1 MSDKPRILVVDDEPQ
16 LTRVLRTGLT
26 SRGYDVRAAADG
38 LAGFETFTDWHP
50 DLVIT
55 DLAMPVM
62 DGLELCRRVRAISQV
77 PIIVL
82 SAKGEEKT
90 KVEALDL
97 GADDYITKPFGIDE
111 LLARVRASLRRA
123 VTVTPE
129 PESTVLTTG
138 DFHIDLE
145 TRKVLVADRSEPG
158 DSSASAREDSNAT
171 AGESTREVHLT
182 PKEFDLLVYFVKH
195 SGKVLTHR
203 TLLAAIWG
211 GNYVEQNE
219 YLRVFVGNLRKKLEP
234 DPANPRYILTEPW
247 IGYRFNAG

>member
-1 MSDKPRILVVDDEPQ
+1 MSERPRILVVDDEPQ

-62 DGLELCRRVRAISQV
+62 DGLELCRRLRAISPV

-90 KVEALDL
+90 KVEALDS

-123 VTVTPE
+123 TALPPE
-129 PESTVLTTG
+129 PESTVLTAG
-138 DFHIDLE
+138 DFNIDLE
-145 TRKVLVADRSEPG
+145 TRKVLVADREI
-158 DSSASAREDSNAT
+158 
-171 AGESTREVHLT
+171 HLT

-234 DPANPRYILTEPW
+234 DLSNPRYILTEPW
-247 IGYRFNAG
+247 IGYRFNP

>member
-1 MSDKPRILVVDDEPQ
+1 MSDQSRILVVDDEPQ
-16 LTRVLRTGLT
+16 LTRVLRTGLK
-26 SRGYDVRAAADG
+26 SHGYDVRAAADG
-38 LAGFETFTDWHP
+38 LAGFEAFTDWHP

-55 DLAMPVM
+55 DLAMPNV
-62 DGLELCRRVRAISQV
+62 DGLELTRRLRAISQV

-97 GADDYITKPFGIDE
+97 GADDFVTKPFGIDE

-123 VTVTPE
+123 KAPATNE
-129 PESTVLTTG
+129 TTQTILEAG
-138 DFHIDLE
+138 DFHVDLE
-145 TRKVLVADRSEPG
+145 TREVTVRGKP
-158 DSSASAREDSNAT
+158 
-171 AGESTREVHLT
+171 VHLT
-182 PKEFDLLVYFVKH
+182 PKEFDLLVYFIRH

-203 TLLAAIWG
+203 TLLAALWG

-234 DPANPRYILTEPW
+234 EVATPRYILTEPW
-247 IGYRFNAG
+247 IGYRFDPGV

>member
-1 MSDKPRILVVDDEPQ
+1 MTNQPRILVVDDEPQ
-16 LTRVLRTGLT
+16 LTRVLRTGLK

-38 LAGFETFTDWHP
+38 LAGFEAFNDWHP

-55 DLAMPVM
+55 DLAMPNV
-62 DGLELCRRVRAISQV
+62 DGLELCRRLRAISQV

-97 GADDYITKPFGIDE
+97 GADDFVTKPFGIDE

-123 VTVTPE
+123 KAPPINEATQ
-129 PESTVLTTG
+129 TTLDLG
-138 DFHIDLE
+138 DFHVDLE
-145 TRKVLVADRSEPG
+145 SRDITVRGKPI
-158 DSSASAREDSNAT
+158 
-171 AGESTREVHLT
+171 HLT
-182 PKEFDLLVYFVKH
+182 PKEFDLLVYFIKH

-203 TLLAAIWG
+203 TLLAALWG

-219 YLRVFVGNLRKKLEP
+219 YLRVFVGNLRKKIEP
-234 DPANPRYILTEPW
+234 DAATHRYILTEPW
-247 IGYRFNAG
+247 IGYRFDPGQ

>member
-1 MSDKPRILVVDDEPQ
+1 MTNRARILVVDDEPQ

-38 LAGFETFTDWHP
+38 LAGFEAFNDWHP

-55 DLAMPVM
+55 DLAMPNV
-62 DGLELCRRVRAISQV
+62 DGLELCRRLRAVSQV

-90 KVEALDL
+90 KVAALDL
-97 GADDYITKPFGIDE
+97 GADDFVTKPFGIDE

-123 VTVTPE
+123 STPATNE
-129 PESTVLTTG
+129 ATQTTLDSG
-138 DFHIDLE
+138 DFHVDLE
-145 TRKVLVADRSEPG
+145 TREIT
-158 DSSASAREDSNAT
+158 ARGKSI
-171 AGESTREVHLT
+171 HLT
-182 PKEFDLLVYFVKH
+182 PKEFDLLVYFIKH

-203 TLLAAIWG
+203 TLLAAVWG

-219 YLRVFVGNLRKKLEP
+219 YLRVFVGNLRKKIEP
-234 DPANPRYILTEPW
+234 DAATPRYILTEPW
-247 IGYRFNAG
+247 IGYRFDPGQTV

>member
-1 MSDKPRILVVDDEPQ
+1 MTNQARILVVDDEPQ
-16 LTRVLRTGLT
+16 LTRVLRTGLK

-38 LAGFETFTDWHP
+38 LAGFEVFNDWHP

-55 DLAMPVM
+55 DLAMPNV
-62 DGLELCRRVRAISQV
+62 DGLELCRRLRAVSTV

-97 GADDYITKPFGIDE
+97 GADDFVTKPFGIDE

-123 VTVTPE
+123 KAPDTNEATQ
-129 PESTVLTTG
+129 TTLDSG
-138 DFHIDLE
+138 DFHVDLE
-145 TRKVLVADRSEPG
+145 TREITVRGKSI
-158 DSSASAREDSNAT
+158 
-171 AGESTREVHLT
+171 HLT
-182 PKEFDLLVYFVKH
+182 PKEFDLLVYFIKH

-203 TLLAAIWG
+203 TLLAALWG

-219 YLRVFVGNLRKKLEP
+219 YLRVFVGNLRKKIET
-234 DPANPRYILTEPW
+234 DAASPRYILTEPW
-247 IGYRFNAG
+247 IGYRFDPGER

>member
-1 MSDKPRILVVDDEPQ
+1 MTNQARILVVDDEPQ
-16 LTRVLRTGLT
+16 LTRVLRTGLK

-38 LAGFETFTDWHP
+38 LAGFEVFNDWHP

-55 DLAMPVM
+55 DLAMPNV
-62 DGLELCRRVRAISQV
+62 DGLELCRRLRAISQV

-97 GADDYITKPFGIDE
+97 GADDFVTKPFGIDE

-123 VTVTPE
+123 KAPAANEATQ
-129 PESTVLTTG
+129 TTLDSG
-138 DFHIDLE
+138 DFHVDLE
-145 TRKVLVADRSEPG
+145 TREITVRGKSI
-158 DSSASAREDSNAT
+158 
-171 AGESTREVHLT
+171 HLT
-182 PKEFDLLVYFVKH
+182 PKEFDLLVYFIQH

-203 TLLAAIWG
+203 TLLAAVWG

-219 YLRVFVGNLRKKLEP
+219 YLRVFVGNLRKKIEP
-234 DPANPRYILTEPW
+234 DAASPRYILTEPW
-247 IGYRFNAG
+247 IGYRFDPGQTT